1 MSGTNRRKTPRAP
14 AEIKID
20 YRTVGSFI
28 TDYTK
33 DLSQGGAFI
42 QTSLPL
48 SAGDSVRL
56 RITLPGHTLPF
67 SLDGVVRW
75 STGPGVTDR
84 PTGMGVEFTAF
95 GDELKRELA
104 AFVAALE
111 KKP

>member
-1 MSGTNRRKTPRAP
+1 MNGPNRRKAARST

-48 SAGDSVRL
+48 NAGDQVRL

-75 STGPGVTDR
+75 STGPSVTDR
-84 PTGMGVEFTAF
+84 AAGMGVEFTAF
-95 GDELKRELA
+95 NEEVKRELA

-111 KKP
+111 KK

>member
-1 MSGTNRRKTPRAP
+1 MSTPNRRKQTRAP
-14 AEIKID
+14 AEVKID

-48 SAGDSVRL
+48 PVGEKVRL
-56 RITLPGHTLPF
+56 RITIPGHALPF
-67 SLDGVVRW
+67 SLEGVVRW
-75 STGPGVTDR
+75 STGPSVTDR
-84 PTGMGVEFTAF
+84 TAGMGIEFTAF
-95 GDELKRELA
+95 GEDVKRELA

-111 KKP
+111 KK